1 MNSSLFIS
9 HGAPN
14 IILKNSLSKTN
25 FENFS
30 KRVKKPQY
38 IIIFSAH
45 YLTKTLKVINYEKNS
60 LLYDFY
66 GFEKELYEFKY
77 EIKSDKEKTLNLIT
91 YLKKRGIEVSI
102 DKDKSTYD
110 HGVWT
115 ALSMIYEKLNVPV
128 IQLSIPT
135 SYSYKQLINLGE
147 TLQGL
152 KEEALIVG
160 SGGTTHNLFDM
171 QNSTMIKKYAKN
183 FNNELINIV
192 NKGKE
197 NQLLAL
203 SKTPSFKQNHPSDE
217 HFLPL
222 FIIFGSA
229 KDKKGVSFNSEFF
242 YSNIS
247 MESFYFDKEGLLC

>member
-1 MNSSLFIS
+1 
-9 HGAPN
+9 
-14 IILKNSLSKTN
+14 
-25 FENFS
+25 
-30 KRVKKPQY
+30 
-38 IIIFSAH
+38 
-45 YLTKTLKVINYEKNS
+45 
-60 LLYDFY
+60 
-66 GFEKELYEFKY
+66 
-77 EIKSDKEKTLNLIT
+77 
-91 YLKKRGIEVSI
+91 
-102 DKDKSTYD
+102 
-110 HGVWT
+110 
-115 ALSMIYEKLNVPV
+115 MIYEKLNVPV